1 MILAVASVLMILL
14 FLAGLHVASALGL
27 IGMALMYL
35 FSDRPLW
42 DMLGQIAWNVNSSS
56 ILVAIP
62 LFVMM
67 GEILIYSRLSERLY
81 QVLSHWLAP
90 LPGGILHSN
99 IAFCAV
105 FGAISGS
112 SAACAATVGAVA
124 LPAFRTR
131 DYNERLVIGSLAAGG
146 TLDILIPPSISMI
159 IYGVL
164 AEESIGRLYLAGFVP
179 GFLLAG
185 IFMLI
190 IWVAA
195 KIWPSVAP
203 REAAPSWRV
212 RFLGLL
218 SLLPVLALMFIV
230 LGTIY
235 LGIATPTEAAAFGV
249 VASLFLAALAR
260 EVSISMLKKVVVT
273 TVQASSMIML
283 IVTAAFVM
291 SFALAILGVPAQ
303 LTQLV
308 SGWNL
313 TPVTFVLALVVFYLI
328 LGTFM
333 EALSMMVTT
342 MPILVP
348 VLKSMS
354 VDLVWFGII
363 MVILLEAA
371 LVSPPEGLNLYIIQ
385 GIRKSVSEEAGL
397 KAGTMIDLWIGR
409 APVHGGDGDLHHA
422 PAALPRDRPLAAG
435 SRDGEVT
442 RFPCAWP

>member
-1 MILAVASVLMILL
+1 
-14 FLAGLHVASALGL
+14 L
-27 IGMALMYL
+27 IGMVLMYV

-42 DMLGQIAWNVNSSS
+42 DMLGQIAWNVNSGPV
-56 ILVAIP
+56 LVAIP

-67 GEILIYSRLSERLY
+67 GEILIFSRLSERLY

-124 LPAFRTR
+124 LPAFRSR
-131 DYNERLVIGSLAAGG
+131 NYNERLVIGSLAAGG

-179 GFLLAG
+179 GFMLAG
-185 IFMLI
+185 IFMFI

-203 REAAPSWRV
+203 REVTPSWRV
-212 RFLGLL
+212 RLMGLL
-218 SLLPVLALMFIV
+218 ALLPVIALMFIV

-249 VASLFLAALAR
+249 VASFLLAGLNGQ
-260 EVSISMLKKVVVT
+260 ISRRMLAQVIVT

-283 IVTAAFVM
+283 IVTSAFIL

-313 TPVTFVLALVVFYLI
+313 TPVGFVLVLVVFYLI

-348 VLKSMS
+348 VLKTMG

-385 GIRKSVSEEAGL
+385 GIRKSVSEAAGIQP
-397 KAGTMIDLWIGR
+397 GTMVDLWIGVLPFMVGM
-409 APVHGGDGDLHHA
+409 AVCI
-422 PAALPRDRPLAAG
+422 ALLLM
-435 SRDGEVT
+435 
-442 RFPCAWP
+442 FPGIALWLPNAVMGK

>member
-1 MILAVASVLMILL
+1 MILGIAAALMIVF
-14 FLAGLHVASALGL
+14 FLAGLHVAGALGL
-27 IGMALMYL
+27 IGMILMYL

-42 DMLGQIAWNVNSSS
+42 DMLGQIAWNVNSSFV
-56 ILVAIP
+56 LVAVP

-81 QVLSHWLAP
+81 QVLSNWLAP
-90 LPGGILHSN
+90 LPGGLLHSN

-124 LPAFRTR
+124 LPSFRAR
-131 DYNERLVIGSLAAGG
+131 HYNERLVIGTLAAGG

-164 AEESIGRLYLAGFVP
+164 AEESIGRMYLAGFIP

-185 IFMLI
+185 IFMFI
-190 IWVAA
+190 IAVAA
-195 KIWPSVAP
+195 KIWPAVAP
-203 REAAPSWRV
+203 REVAPSWRL

-218 SLLPVLALMFIV
+218 SLFPVILLMFIV

-249 VASLFLAALAR
+249 VASFILAALNR
-260 EVSISMLKKVVVT
+260 QVTRHMLRQVLVT
-273 TVQASSMIML
+273 TVRTSSMIML
-283 IVTAAFVM
+283 IVTSAFIL
-291 SFALAILGVPAQ
+291 SFALAILGVPAR

-308 SGWNL
+308 SGMQL
-313 TPVTFVLALVVFYLI
+313 TPATFVLVLVIFFLI

-348 VLKSMS
+348 VLKSMG
-354 VDLVWFGII
+354 VDMVWFGII

-397 KAGTMIDLWIGR
+397 KVGTMMDLWIGVLPFMVGM
-409 APVHGGDGDLHHA
+409 AMCI
-422 PAALPRDRPLAAG
+422 ALLLM
-435 SRDGEVT
+435 
-442 RFPCAWP
+442 FPEIALWLPNLVMGR

>member
-1 MILAVASVLMILL
+1 MILGIAAALMIVF
-14 FLAGLHVASALGL
+14 FLAGLHVAGALGL
-27 IGMALMYL
+27 IGMILMYL

-42 DMLGQIAWNVNSSS
+42 DMLGQIAWNVNSSFV
-56 ILVAIP
+56 LVAVP

-81 QVLSHWLAP
+81 QVLSNWLAP
-90 LPGGILHSN
+90 LPGGLLHSN

-124 LPAFRTR
+124 LPSFRAR
-131 DYNERLVIGSLAAGG
+131 HYNERLVIGSLAAGG

-164 AEESIGRLYLAGFVP
+164 AEESIGRLYLAGFIP

-185 IFMLI
+185 IFMFI
-190 IWVAA
+190 IAVAA
-195 KIWPSVAP
+195 KIWPAVAP
-203 REAAPSWRV
+203 REVAPSWRL

-218 SLLPVLALMFIV
+218 SLFPVILLMFIV

-249 VASLFLAALAR
+249 VASFILAALNR
-260 EVSISMLKKVVVT
+260 QVTRHMLRQVLVT
-273 TVQASSMIML
+273 TVRTSSMIML
-283 IVTAAFVM
+283 IVTSAFIL
-291 SFALAILGVPAQ
+291 SFALAILGVPAR

-308 SGWNL
+308 SGMQL
-313 TPVTFVLALVVFYLI
+313 TPATFVLVLVIFFMI

-348 VLKSMS
+348 VLKSMG
-354 VDLVWFGII
+354 VDMVWFGII

-397 KAGTMIDLWIGR
+397 KVGTMMDLWIGVLPFMVGM
-409 APVHGGDGDLHHA
+409 AMCI
-422 PAALPRDRPLAAG
+422 ALLLM
-435 SRDGEVT
+435 
-442 RFPCAWP
+442 FPEIALWLPNLVMGR

>member
-1 MILAVASVLMILL
+1 MILGIAAMLMIVF
-14 FLAGLHVASALGL
+14 FLAGLHVAGALGL
-27 IGMALMYL
+27 IGMILMYL

-42 DMLGQIAWNVNSSS
+42 DMLGQIAWNVNSSFV
-56 ILVAIP
+56 LVAVP

-90 LPGGILHSN
+90 LPGGLLHSN

-124 LPAFRTR
+124 LPSFRAR
-131 DYNERLVIGSLAAGG
+131 RYNERLVIGTLAAGG

-164 AEESIGRLYLAGFVP
+164 AEESIGRLYLAGFMP

-185 IFMLI
+185 IFMFI
-190 IWVAA
+190 IAVAA

-203 REAAPSWRV
+203 HEAAPSWRV
-212 RFLGLL
+212 RLLGLL
-218 SLLPVLALMFIV
+218 SLFPVIVLMFIV

-235 LGIATPTEAAAFGV
+235 LGVATPTEAAAFGV
-249 VASLFLAALAR
+249 VTSFILAALNR
-260 EVSISMLKKVVVT
+260 QVTRHMLRQVLVT
-273 TVQASSMIML
+273 TVRTSSMIML
-283 IVTAAFVM
+283 IVTSAFIL
-291 SFALAILGVPAQ
+291 SFALAILGVPAR

-308 SGWNL
+308 SGMQL
-313 TPVTFVLALVVFYLI
+313 TPVTFVILLVTFYMV

-348 VLKSMS
+348 VLKSMG

-397 KAGTMIDLWIGR
+397 QVGSMMDLWIGVLPFT
-409 APVHGGDGDLHHA
+409 AGMA
-422 PAALPRDRPLAAG
+422 ICIALLLM
-435 SRDGEVT
+435 
-442 RFPCAWP
+442 FPEIALWLPNVVMGR

>member
-1 MILAVASVLMILL
+1 MILGIAAALMIVF
-14 FLAGLHVASALGL
+14 FLAGLHVAGALGL
-27 IGMALMYL
+27 IGMILMYL

-42 DMLGQIAWNVNSSS
+42 DMLGQIAWNVNSSFV
-56 ILVAIP
+56 LVAVP

-81 QVLSHWLAP
+81 QVLSNWLAP
-90 LPGGILHSN
+90 LPGGLLHSN

-124 LPAFRTR
+124 LPSFRAR
-131 DYNERLVIGSLAAGG
+131 HYNERLVIGTLAAGG

-164 AEESIGRLYLAGFVP
+164 AEESIGRLYLAGFIP

-185 IFMLI
+185 IFMFI
-190 IWVAA
+190 IAVAA
-195 KIWPSVAP
+195 KIWPAVAP
-203 REAAPSWRV
+203 REVAPSWRL

-218 SLLPVLALMFIV
+218 SLFPVILLMFIV

-249 VASLFLAALAR
+249 VASFILAALNR
-260 EVSISMLKKVVVT
+260 QVTRHMLRQVLVT
-273 TVQASSMIML
+273 TVRTSSMIML
-283 IVTAAFVM
+283 IVTSAFIL
-291 SFALAILGVPAQ
+291 SFTLAILGVPAR

-308 SGWNL
+308 SGMQL
-313 TPVTFVLALVVFYLI
+313 TPATFVLILVIFFMI

-348 VLKSMS
+348 VLKSMG
-354 VDLVWFGII
+354 VDMVWFGII

-397 KAGTMIDLWIGR
+397 KVGTMMDLWIGVLPFMVGM
-409 APVHGGDGDLHHA
+409 AMCI
-422 PAALPRDRPLAAG
+422 ALLLM
-435 SRDGEVT
+435 
-442 RFPCAWP
+442 FPEIALWLPNLVMGR

>member
-1 MILAVASVLMILL
+1 MILTIASVLMIVL

-56 ILVAIP
+56 VLVAIP

-124 LPAFRTR
+124 LPAFRAR
-131 DYNERLVIGSLAAGG
+131 NYNERLVIGSLAAGG

-190 IWVAA
+190 IAVAS
-195 KIWPSVAP
+195 KIWPSMAP
-203 REAAPSWRV
+203 REMAPSWRV

-249 VASLFLAALAR
+249 VASLLLAGLAR
-260 EVSISMLKKVVVT
+260 EVSVPMLKKVMVT
-273 TVQASSMIML
+273 MIML
-283 IVTAAFVM
+283 IVTSAFIM

-313 TPVTFVLALVVFYLI
+313 TPGAFVLVLVIFYLI

-348 VLKSMS
+348 VLKSMN

-397 KAGTMIDLWIGR
+397 KVGTMLDLWIGVLPFMVGM
-409 APVHGGDGDLHHA
+409 AILITLLVFFPEI
-422 PAALPRDRPLAAG
+422 ALWLPNLVMG
-435 SRDGEVT
+435 K
-442 RFPCAWP
+442 

>member
-1 MILAVASVLMILL
+1 MVLGIASVLMLVF
-14 FLAGLHVASALGL
+14 FLAGLHVAGALGL
-27 IGMALMYL
+27 IGIVLMYL

-56 ILVAIP
+56 ILVAVP

-67 GEILIYSRLSERLY
+67 GEILIHSRLSERLY

-90 LPGGILHSN
+90 LPGGLLHSN

-124 LPAFRTR
+124 LPSFRAR
-131 DYNERLVIGSLAAGG
+131 NYNERLVIGSLAAGG
-146 TLDILIPPSISMI
+146 TLDILIPPSIAMI
-159 IYGVL
+159 IFGVL
-164 AEESIGRLYLAGFVP
+164 AEESIGRLYLAGFIP

-185 IFMLI
+185 IFMFI
-190 IWVAA
+190 IALSA

-203 REAAPSWRV
+203 RERAPSWRV
-212 RFLGLL
+212 RLLGLL
-218 SLLPVLALMFIV
+218 SLFPVIVLMFIV

-235 LGIATPTEAAAFGV
+235 LGVATPTEAAAFGV
-249 VASLFLAALAR
+249 VASFILAALNGTINVR
-260 EVSISMLKKVVVT
+260 MLQRTMMT
-273 TVQASSMIML
+273 TVRTSSMIML
-283 IVTAAFVM
+283 IVTSAFIL

-303 LTQLV
+303 LTDLISQMK
-308 SGWNL
+308 L
-313 TPVTFVLALVVFYLI
+313 TPLTFVILLTIFYLI

-348 VLKSMS
+348 VLKAMG

-363 MVILLEAA
+363 MIILLEAA

-385 GIRKSVSEEAGL
+385 GIRKSVSEGAGL
-397 KAGTMIDLWIGR
+397 QVGTMMDLWIGVLPFM
-409 APVHGGDGDLHHA
+409 AGIAICLTLLFIFPGI
-422 PAALPRDRPLAAG
+422 ALWLPNLVMGR
-435 SRDGEVT
+435 
-442 RFPCAWP
+442 

>member
-1 MILAVASVLMILL
+1 MVLGIASVLMLVF
-14 FLAGLHVASALGL
+14 FLAGLHVAGALGL
-27 IGMALMYL
+27 IGIVLMYL

-56 ILVAIP
+56 ILVAVP

-67 GEILIYSRLSERLY
+67 GEILIHSRLSERLY

-90 LPGGILHSN
+90 LPGGLLHSN

-124 LPAFRTR
+124 LPSFRAR
-131 DYNERLVIGSLAAGG
+131 NYNERLVIGSLAAGG
-146 TLDILIPPSISMI
+146 TLDILIPPSIAMI
-159 IYGVL
+159 IFGVL
-164 AEESIGRLYLAGFVP
+164 AEESIGRLYLAGFIP

-185 IFMLI
+185 IFMFI
-190 IWVAA
+190 IALSA

-203 REAAPSWRV
+203 RERAPSWRV
-212 RFLGLL
+212 RLLGLL
-218 SLLPVLALMFIV
+218 SLFPVIVLMFIV

-235 LGIATPTEAAAFGV
+235 LGVATPTEAAAFGV
-249 VASLFLAALAR
+249 VASFILAALNGTINVR
-260 EVSISMLKKVVVT
+260 MLQRTMMT
-273 TVQASSMIML
+273 TVRTSSMIML
-283 IVTAAFVM
+283 IVTSAFIL

-303 LTQLV
+303 LTALISQM
-308 SGWNL
+308 NL
-313 TPVTFVLALVVFYLI
+313 TPLTFVILLTIFYLI

-348 VLKSMS
+348 VLKAMG

-363 MVILLEAA
+363 MIILLEAA

-385 GIRKSVSEEAGL
+385 GIRKSVSEGAGL
-397 KAGTMIDLWIGR
+397 QVGTMMDLWIGVLPFMVGIVICL
-409 APVHGGDGDLHHA
+409 ALLFTF
-422 PAALPRDRPLAAG
+422 PAIALWLPNLVMGR
-435 SRDGEVT
+435 
-442 RFPCAWP
+442 

>member
-1 MILAVASVLMILL
+1 MILGIAMALMLVF
-14 FLAGLHVASALGL
+14 FLAGMHVAGALGL
-27 IGMALMYL
+27 IGMILMYL

-42 DMLGQIAWNVNSSS
+42 DMLGQIAWNVNSSFV
-56 ILVAIP
+56 LVAVP

-90 LPGGILHSN
+90 LPGGLLHSN

-124 LPAFRTR
+124 LPSFRAR
-131 DYNERLVIGSLAAGG
+131 HYSERLVIGTLAAGG

-164 AEESIGRLYLAGFVP
+164 AEESIGRLYLAGFIP

-185 IFMLI
+185 IFMFI
-190 IWVAA
+190 IAIAA

-212 RFLGLL
+212 RLLGLL
-218 SLLPVLALMFIV
+218 SLFPVIVLMFIV

-235 LGIATPTEAAAFGV
+235 LGVATPTEAAAFGV
-249 VASLFLAALAR
+249 VASFILAALNR
-260 EVSISMLKKVVVT
+260 QVTRHMLRQVLIT
-273 TVQASSMIML
+273 TVRTSSMIML
-283 IVTAAFVM
+283 IVTSAFIL
-291 SFALAILGVPAQ
+291 SFALAILGVPAR
-303 LTQLV
+303 LTALV
-308 SGWNL
+308 SGMQL
-313 TPVTFVLALVVFYLI
+313 TPVTFVILLVIFYMV

-348 VLKSMS
+348 VLKSMGI
-354 VDLVWFGII
+354 DLVWFGII

-397 KAGTMIDLWIGR
+397 QVGTMLDLWIGVL
-409 APVHGGDGDLHHA
+409 PFMVGM
-422 PAALPRDRPLAAG
+422 ALCIALLLM
-435 SRDGEVT
+435 
-442 RFPCAWP
+442 FPEIALWLPNLVMGR

>member
-1 MILAVASVLMILL
+1 MILAVAAALMIVF
-14 FLAGLHVASALGL
+14 FLAGLHVAGALGL
-27 IGMALMYL
+27 IGMILMYA

-42 DMLGQIAWNVNSSS
+42 DMLGQIAWNVNSSFV
-56 ILVAIP
+56 LVAVP

-90 LPGGILHSN
+90 LPGGLLHSN

-124 LPAFRTR
+124 LPSFRAR
-131 DYNERLVIGSLAAGG
+131 RYNERLVIGTLAAGG

-164 AEESIGRLYLAGFVP
+164 AEESIGRLYLAGFLP

-185 IFMLI
+185 IFMFTI
-190 IWVAA
+190 AIAA

-212 RFLGLL
+212 RLLGLL
-218 SLLPVLALMFIV
+218 SLFPVILLMFIV

-235 LGIATPTEAAAFGV
+235 LGVATPTEAAAFGV
-249 VASLFLAALAR
+249 VASFILAALNR
-260 EVSISMLKKVVVT
+260 QVTRRMLRQVLVT
-273 TVQASSMIML
+273 TVRTSSMIML
-283 IVTAAFVM
+283 IVTSAFIL

-303 LTQLV
+303 LTQVV
-308 SGWNL
+308 SGLQL
-313 TPVTFVLALVVFYLI
+313 TPVTFVILLVIFYMV

-348 VLKSMS
+348 VLKSMG

-397 KAGTMIDLWIGR
+397 QVGTMMDLWIGVLPFM
-409 APVHGGDGDLHHA
+409 AGMA
-422 PAALPRDRPLAAG
+422 ICIALLLM
-435 SRDGEVT
+435 
-442 RFPCAWP
+442 FPEIALWLPNAVMGR

>member
-14 FLAGLHVASALGL
+14 FLAGLHVASALGI
-27 IGMALMYL
+27 IGMALMYV

-42 DMLGQIAWNVNSSS
+42 DMLRQIAWNVNSSS

-112 SAACAATVGAVA
+112 SAACAATVGSVA
-124 LPAFRTR
+124 LPAFRR
-131 DYNERLVIGSLAAGG
+131 RNYNERLVIGSLAAGG

-164 AEESIGRLYLAGFVP
+164 AEESIGRLYLAGFIP

-185 IFMLI
+185 IFMFI
-190 IWVAA
+190 IAVAA

-203 REAAPSWRV
+203 REAPPSWRL
-212 RFLGLL
+212 RFVGLL
-218 SLLPVLALMFIV
+218 SLFPVILLMFVV

-235 LGIATPTEAAAFGV
+235 LGVATPTEAAAFGV
-249 VASLFLAALAR
+249 VAAFILAAINRSVNAHM
-260 EVSISMLKKVVVT
+260 VTQVMLT
-273 TVQASSMIML
+273 TVRTSSMIML
-283 IVTAAFVM
+283 IVTSAFIL

-303 LTQLV
+303 LTAMV
-308 SGWNL
+308 SQWNL
-313 TPVTFVLALVVFYLI
+313 TPLTFVFILVIFYLI

-348 VLKSMS
+348 VLKAMG

-363 MVILLEAA
+363 LVILLEAA

-397 KAGTMIDLWIGR
+397 QAGTMIDLWIGVLPFMVGM
-409 APVHGGDGDLHHA
+409 AICL
-422 PAALPRDRPLAAG
+422 ALIF
-435 SRDGEVT
+435 V
-442 RFPCAWP
+442 FPDIALWLPNTVMGK

>member
-1 MILAVASVLMILL
+1 MILGIAAALMIVF
-14 FLAGLHVASALGL
+14 FLAGLHVAGALGL
-27 IGMALMYL
+27 IGMILMYL

-42 DMLGQIAWNVNSSS
+42 DMLGQIAWNVNSSFV
-56 ILVAIP
+56 LVAVP

-81 QVLSHWLAP
+81 QVLSNWLAP
-90 LPGGILHSN
+90 LPGGLLHSN

-124 LPAFRTR
+124 LPSFRAR
-131 DYNERLVIGSLAAGG
+131 HYNERLVIGTLAAGG

-164 AEESIGRLYLAGFVP
+164 AEESIGRLYLAGFIP

-185 IFMLI
+185 IFMFI
-190 IWVAA
+190 IAVAA
-195 KIWPSVAP
+195 KIWPGVAP
-203 REAAPSWRV
+203 REVAPSWRL

-218 SLLPVLALMFIV
+218 SLFPVILLMFIV

-249 VASLFLAALAR
+249 VASFILAALNR
-260 EVSISMLKKVVVT
+260 QVTRHMLRQVLVT
-273 TVQASSMIML
+273 TVRTSSMIML
-283 IVTAAFVM
+283 IVTSAFIL
-291 SFALAILGVPAQ
+291 SFALAILGVPAR

-308 SGWNL
+308 SGMQL
-313 TPVTFVLALVVFYLI
+313 TPVTFVFILVIFFMI

-348 VLKSMS
+348 VLKSMG

-397 KAGTMIDLWIGR
+397 KVGTMMDLWIGVLPFMVGM
-409 APVHGGDGDLHHA
+409 AICI
-422 PAALPRDRPLAAG
+422 ALLLM
-435 SRDGEVT
+435 
-442 RFPCAWP
+442 FPEIALWLPNLVMGR

>member
-1 MILAVASVLMILL
+1 MILAVASVLMLML

-56 ILVAIP
+56 VLVAVP

-67 GEILIYSRLSERLY
+67 GEVLIYSRLSERLY
-81 QVLSHWLAP
+81 QVLSDWLAP

-112 SAACAATVGAVA
+112 SAACAATVGSVA
-124 LPAFRTR
+124 LPAFRKR
-131 DYNERLVIGSLAAGG
+131 NYNERLVMGSLAAGG

-164 AEESIGRLYLAGFVP
+164 AEESIGRLYLAGFIP

-185 IFMLI
+185 IFMFI
-190 IWVAA
+190 IAVAA

-203 REAAPSWRV
+203 REAPPSWRV
-212 RFLGLL
+212 RFVGLI
-218 SLLPVLALMFIV
+218 SLLPVIALMFIV

-235 LGIATPTEAAAFGV
+235 MGIATPTEAAAFGV
-249 VASLFLAALAR
+249 VASLGLAALNR
-260 EVSISMLKKVVVT
+260 QVSRPMLRQVIVT
-273 TVQASSMIML
+273 TVRASSMIML
-283 IVTAAFVM
+283 IVTSAFIL
-291 SFALAILGVPAQ
+291 SFSLAILGVPAQ
-303 LTQLV
+303 LTELI
-308 SGWNL
+308 SGLNL
-313 TPVTFVLALVVFYLI
+313 TPVTFVLVLVVFYLI

-348 VLKSMS
+348 ILKTMN

-397 KAGTMIDLWIGR
+397 ATGTMVDLWIGVLPFMVGM
-409 APVHGGDGDLHHA
+409 AVLITLLMIFPGI
-422 PAALPRDRPLAAG
+422 ALWLPNLVMG
-435 SRDGEVT
+435 Q
-442 RFPCAWP
+442 

>member
-1 MILAVASVLMILL
+1 MILGVASALMLVL
-14 FLAGLHVASALGL
+14 FLLGLHVSSALGL

-42 DMLGQIAWNVNSSS
+42 DVLGQIAWNVNSSS
-56 ILVAIP
+56 VLVAVP

-67 GEILIYSRLSERLY
+67 GEVLIYSRLSERLY
-81 QVLSHWLAP
+81 NVLSHWLAP
-90 LPGGILHSN
+90 LPGGLLHSN

-124 LPAFRTR
+124 LPAFRAR
-131 DYNERLVIGSLAAGG
+131 NYNERLVIGSLAAGG

-164 AEESIGRLYLAGFVP
+164 AEESIGRLYLAGFIP

-185 IFMLI
+185 IFMFI
-190 IWVAA
+190 IAVAA
-195 KIWPSVAP
+195 KIWPGVAP
-203 REAAPSWRV
+203 REAPPSWRI
-212 RFLGLL
+212 RFIGLL
-218 SLLPVLALMFIV
+218 SLFPVILLMFIV

-235 LGIATPTEAAAFGV
+235 LGVATPTEAAAFGV
-249 VASLFLAALAR
+249 VAAFVLAAFNR
-260 EVSISMLKKVVVT
+260 SISLPMVQRVMLT
-273 TVQASSMIML
+273 TVRTSSMIML
-283 IVTAAFVM
+283 IVTSAFIL

-303 LTQLV
+303 LTAMV
-308 SGWNL
+308 SQWNL
-313 TPVTFVLALVVFYLI
+313 TPVMFVGLLVIFYLI

-342 MPILVP
+342 IPILVP
-348 VLKSMS
+348 VLKAMG

-363 MVILLEAA
+363 IVILLEAA

-397 KAGTMIDLWIGR
+397 QAGTMLDLWIGVLPFM
-409 APVHGGDGDLHHA
+409 AGMAICIGLILMFPGI
-422 PAALPRDRPLAAG
+422 ALWLPDTVMG
-435 SRDGEVT
+435 K
-442 RFPCAWP
+442 

>member
-1 MILAVASVLMILL
+1 MLEESLPMILGIAAALMIVF
-14 FLAGLHVASALGL
+14 FLAGLHVAGALGL
-27 IGMALMYL
+27 IGMILMYL

-42 DMLGQIAWNVNSSS
+42 DMLGQIAWNVNSSFV
-56 ILVAIP
+56 LVAVP

-67 GEILIYSRLSERLY
+67 GEILIYSRLSELLY

-90 LPGGILHSN
+90 LPGGLLHSN

-124 LPAFRTR
+124 LPSFRAR
-131 DYNERLVIGSLAAGG
+131 NYNERLVIGTLAAGG
-146 TLDILIPPSISMI
+146 TLDILIPPSIAMI

-164 AEESIGRLYLAGFVP
+164 AEESIGRLYLAGFIP

-185 IFMLI
+185 IFMFI
-190 IWVAA
+190 IAVTA

-212 RFLGLL
+212 RLIGLL
-218 SLLPVLALMFIV
+218 SLFPVIGLMFIV

-235 LGIATPTEAAAFGV
+235 LGVATPTEAAAFGV
-249 VASLFLAALAR
+249 VASFILAALNR
-260 EVSISMLKKVVVT
+260 QVTRHMVRQVLVT
-273 TVQASSMIML
+273 TVRTSSMIML
-283 IVTAAFVM
+283 IVTSAFIL
-291 SFALAILGVPAQ
+291 SFALAILGVPAR

-308 SGWNL
+308 SGMQL
-313 TPVTFVLALVVFYLI
+313 TPVTFVLILVIFFMI

-348 VLKSMS
+348 VLKSMG

-397 KAGTMIDLWIGR
+397 KVGTMLALWIGVLPFMVGM
-409 APVHGGDGDLHHA
+409 AMCI
-422 PAALPRDRPLAAG
+422 ALILM
-435 SRDGEVT
+435 
-442 RFPCAWP
+442 FPGIALWLPNLLMGR